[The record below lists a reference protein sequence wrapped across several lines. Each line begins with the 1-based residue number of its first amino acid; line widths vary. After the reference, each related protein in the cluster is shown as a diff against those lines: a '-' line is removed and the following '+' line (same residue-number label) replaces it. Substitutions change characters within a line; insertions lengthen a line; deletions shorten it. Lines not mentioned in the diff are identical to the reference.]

1 MNELVFKGQLLLF
14 PQPKQNISV
23 FDLPIWFA
31 DGLKPELSGRLK
43 GLDAF
48 PGYDRCFG
56 DASIRRFP
64 IHLGLGIGVPDCEY
78 DDMSLTVIDYR
89 FRWCANV
96 QGTGPQRFEF
106 IDLVEV
112 NLLGPDLL

>member
-89 FRWCANV
+89 FRCCANV